1 MDYAKESLRL
11 HGEWKGKIEVTARV
25 PVETKDDLS
34 LAYTPGVAQPCLE
47 IQKDLEKSYE
57 LTRRWNLCAVITDG
71 SAVLGLGDIGPEA
84 GMPVM
89 EGKCVLFKAFG
100 DVDAF
105 PLCVKTHDVDE
116 FVNTVAL
123 ISGSFGGV
131 NLEDI
136 SAPRCFE
143 IERKLKERCDIPIF
157 HDDQHGTAVITDG
170 SAVLGLGDIGPEAG
184 MPVMEGKCVLFKAF
198 GDVDAFPLCVK
209 THDVDEF
216 VNTVA
221 LISGSFGGVNLED
234 ISAPRCFEI
243 ERKLKE
249 RCDIPIFHDDQHG
262 TAVITLAGLTNAL
275 KVVGKKKEDVRIVT
289 SGAGAAAIAIVK
301 LLLSAGFKNVT
312 MCDRKGA
319 IYKGREGLNW
329 IKEEMAEVT
338 NLEHKAGSLADML
351 VGADVFIG
359 VSAPGTVTTEM
370 VKTMNKD
377 AIVFACANPTPE
389 IFPEDAKAGG
399 AKVISTGRSDYPNQ
413 INNVLAFPGIFR
425 GAFDV
430 RASDINEE
438 MKVAAAHALAELIS
452 ESELSE
458 DYIIPKAFDHRVGP
472 AVAKAVAEAARRS
485 GVARI

>member
-157 HDDQHGTAVITDG
+157 HDDQHGTAVIT
-170 SAVLGLGDIGPEAG
+170 
-184 MPVMEGKCVLFKAF
+184 
-198 GDVDAFPLCVK
+198 
-209 THDVDEF
+209 
-216 VNTVA
+216 
-221 LISGSFGGVNLED
+221 
-234 ISAPRCFEI
+234 
-243 ERKLKE
+243 
-249 RCDIPIFHDDQHG
+249 
-262 TAVITLAGLTNAL
+262 LAGLTNAL

-301 LLLSAGFKNVT
+301 LLLSAGFWNVT

-338 NLEHKAGSLADML
+338 NLERRAGSLADML

-370 VKTMNKD
+370 VKAMNKD

-399 AKVISTGRSDYPNQ
+399 ARIVSTGRSDYPNQ

-472 AVAKAVAEAARRS
+472 AVAKAVAEAARRT